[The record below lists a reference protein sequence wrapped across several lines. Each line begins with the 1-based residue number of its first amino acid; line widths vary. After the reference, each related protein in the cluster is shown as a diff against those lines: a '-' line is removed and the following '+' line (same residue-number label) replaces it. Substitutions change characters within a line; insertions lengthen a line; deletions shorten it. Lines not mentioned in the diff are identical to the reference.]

1 MADKELLHKIVEM
14 QERVIA
20 QMDSLKDQDLVTND
34 LRKAAD
40 KAQEWARAVMKEEG
54 NDKSYREWPPK
65 QFAHDSRST
74 STRSETTRARN
85 SCASTSSSSESCP
98 TTPITS
104 TSRLHPVIALG
115 LSWH

>member
-65 QFAHDSRST
+65 QFAHELKKHINACGNHEGTQLVREYEQLVGKLPYDADH
-74 STRSETTRARN
+74 E
-85 SCASTSSSSESCP
+85 
-98 TTPITS
+98 
-104 TSRLHPVIALG
+104 HV
-115 LSWH
+115 

>member
-65 QFAHDSRST
+65 QFAHELKKHINAFGNHEGTQLVREYEQLVGKLPYDADH
-74 STRSETTRARN
+74 E
-85 SCASTSSSSESCP
+85 
-98 TTPITS
+98 
-104 TSRLHPVIALG
+104 HV
-115 LSWH
+115 

>member
-40 KAQEWARAVMKEEG
+40 KAQKWARAVMKEEG

-65 QFAHDSRST
+65 QFAHELKKRINAFGNHEGTQLVREYEQLVGKLPYDADH
-74 STRSETTRARN
+74 E
-85 SCASTSSSSESCP
+85 
-98 TTPITS
+98 
-104 TSRLHPVIALG
+104 HV
-115 LSWH
+115 